1 MRAGG
6 CSLAASR
13 KVGGPRSPR
22 SFLQPPAASMRVGLP
37 IPSPRSAGRP
47 LNRIA
52 SRLQR
57 AVTYRILSYRI
68 LFYSIS
74 SVGWTLDGSVE
85 RSSRRVQ
92 SQSQAL
98 PLSFPPRQ
106 SEECCIT
113 RTVPGRQRQAVC
125 VRARRSIRW
134 GSRRRSQE
142 ARRWLVAE
150 PYQVHKLP
158 ARSRRGGSCARS
170 LLSTL
175 APGPTGASSSGVLRR
190 ASSEASSSRGAHIH
204 ARKHEEPPV
213 GQRSQG
219 RPGRECIFPFRS
231 ARGGWRGRGV
241 LQY

>member
-85 RSSRRVQ
+85 RSSERVQ

-98 PLSFPPRQ
+98 PPSLLPPA
-106 SEECCIT
+106 SIGGLCIT
-113 RTVPGRQRQAVC
+113 RTVPGRHRQAVFM
-125 VRARRSIRW
+125 RARRSIRR

-158 ARSRRGGSCARS
+158 RGAGGADPAHA
-170 LLSTL
+170 LSSPHWHL
-175 APGPTGASSSGVLRR
+175 DQPVPRR
-190 ASSEASSSRGAHIH
+190 AAFSEGRPPKRAPPGD
-204 ARKHEEPPV
+204 ARKQA
-213 GQRSQG
+213 GGNADSCFG
-219 RPGRECIFPFRS
+219 
-231 ARGGWRGRGV
+231 ARAAGGAGPLGDV
-241 LQY
+241 AGEACC

>member
-74 SVGWTLDGSVE
+74 SVGWTLDRSVE
-85 RSSRRVQ
+85 RSSERVQ

-106 SEECCIT
+106 SEDCAS
-113 RTVPGRQRQAVC
+113 RVPCQAGRDRRCAC
-125 VRARRSIRW
+125 VRVAPS
-134 GSRRRSQE
+134 GGEVAGGRRRCVVGSWPIHTRCTSFPRGAGE
-142 ARRWLVAE
+142 ADPAHALSSPHWHLDQPVPRRA
-150 PYQVHKLP
+150 
-158 ARSRRGGSCARS
+158 
-170 LLSTL
+170 
-175 APGPTGASSSGVLRR
+175 
-190 ASSEASSSRGAHIH
+190 ASSEGRPPKRAPPGD
-204 ARKHEEPPV
+204 ARKQA
-213 GQRSQG
+213 GGNADSCFG
-219 RPGRECIFPFRS
+219 
-231 ARGGWRGRGV
+231 ARAAGGAGPLGDV
-241 LQY
+241 AGEACC

>member
-68 LFYSIS
+68 VFYSILS
-74 SVGWTLDGSVE
+74 AASVGPSIEASNGALSVCSLSL
-85 RSSRRVQ
+85 RLSLPPSPRVNRRIVHHAHRA
-92 SQSQAL
+92 SQA
-98 PLSFPPRQ
+98 SA
-106 SEECCIT
+106 
-113 RTVPGRQRQAVC
+113 GG
-125 VRARRSIRW
+125 VRARRSIRR

-158 ARSRRGGSCARS
+158 AGRRRGGSCARS

-190 ASSEASSSRGAHIH
+190 APSEASSPGGRTQASR
-204 ARKHEEPPV
+204 RKC
-213 GQRSQG
+213 R
-219 RPGRECIFPFRS
+219 FLFRS
-231 ARGGWRGRGV
+231 ARGGWRGAAWRRRGRSV
-241 LQY
+241 LLIYFGRAPE